1 MQPALGCLQCS
12 VQLQEGEQKS
22 DQIGPGNDF
31 WVSNLDTPLMAE
43 GVLGTCVLTN
53 QRPGLAD
60 CGGQA
65 ISIHI
70 VPLAIKHDMT
80 CYDFQN

>member
-1 MQPALGCLQCS
+1 MPPPSGVCSCS

-22 DQIGPGNDF
+22 DQIEQGNDF

-43 GVLGTCVLTN
+43 GVLGTCLLTN
-53 QRPGLAD
+53 QRPGCDD

-80 CYDFQN
+80 CYDF